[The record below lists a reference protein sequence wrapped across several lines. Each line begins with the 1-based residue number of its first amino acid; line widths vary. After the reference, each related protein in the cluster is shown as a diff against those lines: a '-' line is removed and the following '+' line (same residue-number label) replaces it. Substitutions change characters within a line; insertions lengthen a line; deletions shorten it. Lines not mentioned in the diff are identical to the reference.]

1 MIDNYLQILEQSL
14 YKKLDVLSRIQEVS
28 VKQELLLRAEEVS
41 AEDFDTSIDE
51 KQVLIEE
58 LGKLDEGFENL
69 YGHVKEQLSVD
80 KERYRHQIGK
90 LQELITKVTE
100 KSVAIQTQEARNNKL
115 AKSYFTIER
124 KNIQKNRTTS
134 KAALNYYKNMNNSQ
148 AIPPQFMDK
157 KK

>member
-1 MIDNYLQILEQSL
+1 MIDNYLQVLEQSL
-14 YKKLDVLSRIQEVS
+14 YKKSDVLSRIQEVCIR
-28 VKQELLLRAEEVS
+28 QELLLKAEEVS
-41 AEDFDTSIDE
+41 AEDFDASIDE
-51 KQVLIEE
+51 KQLLIEE
-58 LGKLDEGFENL
+58 LEKLDEGFESL
-69 YGHVKEQLSVD
+69 YGHVKEQLLTD
-80 KERYRHQIGK
+80 KERYRHQIGQ